1 MSKTIKKIL
10 SFTISLILLCSLFT
24 IISLASTP
32 PSASRW
38 AYITKTQN
46 KAYSAAVTGTYK
58 VFGGDNYATSEHNM
72 TICSQYKDDNG
83 KWDFDK
89 KIRVGINQTLHDT
102 YTTFM
107 SEETDWR
114 VYLKPYGLLQ
124 EGCNGKGYIWY
135 DM

>member
-1 MSKTIKKIL
+1 MSKTIKKLL
-10 SFTISLILLCSLFT
+10 SISVASILLCSLFT

-32 PSASRW
+32 PNASRW
-38 AYITKTQN
+38 AYITDTQN
-46 KAYSAAVTGTYK
+46 KAYSSAVTGTYK
-58 VFGGDNYATSEHNM
+58 VFGGDNYNTSKHNM

-83 KWDFDK
+83 DWTFDK

-102 YTTFM
+102 NTTYM
-107 SEETDWR
+107 SKETDWR
-114 VYLKPYGLLQ
+114 VYLKPYSLFQ